1 LRRTVDWSLESRLKR
16 LMLFR
21 LVMITTLL
29 LIAAY
34 VEAVSETLFPVNPL
48 YFLIVAVYVLTLL
61 YALALRFLPVAAFQ
75 VYGQVVGDLL
85 VITGLVYVY
94 GGVRTSFILLYPL
107 SVLSGSVLLDRKGGV
122 VLASLASVFYAAL
135 LLALRLGLVRPQGLS
150 DVPFLPS
157 QVIVYSAFVTA
168 VACGAV
174 GLIGAQIAENL
185 RHAGEKLEQAEGQ
198 VADLQELNEVIVNSI
213 HSGLLTC
220 DAAGHILHVNSF
232 GESILGRTAESTR
245 GRNVREVFGSWLLE
259 PHAVEA
265 RAARSM
271 ARLEVSYDRPDG
283 ATVELGVSVTPLAT
297 GNAVSP
303 GYLLVFQDLTDIKR
317 LEQEVRTKEKLAA
330 VGEMTAQ
337 LAHEIRNP
345 LGSISGSAQVLM
357 TEPNISPEQ
366 ERLLAIITRESKR
379 LSDTLNRFLFQARSP
394 GRPLEPV
401 DIGPLIGEAITLLR
415 NGPEVGPDHGV
426 EFESDAGPHVCMAD
440 PDQIA
445 QVFWNLARNGLEAM
459 PRGGVLRIALR
470 QSKDEVVL
478 SVRDQGRGMDREE
491 QRTMFEPFQSR
502 SGGGTGLGLSIVY
515 RIIRE
520 HGGDITV
527 RSFPHV
533 GTDVQV
539 RLPLVSVLAPS

>member
-1 LRRTVDWSLESRLKR
+1 MTVDWSLESRLKR

-21 LVMITTLL
+21 LVMVTTLL

-48 YFLIVAVYVLTLL
+48 YFLIVATYALTVL
-61 YALALRFLPVAAFQ
+61 YALALRFLPVVAFQ
-75 VYGQVVGDLL
+75 VYGQVVSDLL
-85 VITGLVYVY
+85 VITGLVYVN
-94 GGVRTSFILLYPL
+94 GGVRTGFMLLYPL

-122 VLASLASVFYAAL
+122 VLASMASVFYAVT
-135 LLALRLGLVRPQGLS
+135 LLAVRLGLVPPQGLS

-157 QVIVYSAFVTA
+157 QALVYSVFVTA
-168 VACGAV
+168 VACGTV
-174 GLIGAQIAENL
+174 GLIGSHIAENL
-185 RHAGEKLEQAEGQ
+185 RHAGEKLEEAEGQ
-198 VADLQELNEVIVNSI
+198 VADLQELNDVIVNSI

-220 DAAGHILHVNSF
+220 DAAGHILHVNTF
-232 GESILGRTAESTR
+232 GESILGRAVAEMR
-245 GRNVREVFGSWLLE
+245 GRNVREVFGSWFLE
-259 PHAVEA
+259 ARAVEA
-265 RAARSM
+265 RAARSL
-271 ARLEVSYDRPDG
+271 ARLEVTYHRPNG
-283 ATVELGVSVTPLAT
+283 TVAEVGVSVTPLAT
-297 GNAVSP
+297 GDSVNQ

-379 LSDTLNRFLFQARSP
+379 LSDTLNRFLFQAKSP

-415 NGPEVGPDHGV
+415 NSPEVGPQHSI
-426 EFESDAGPHVCMAD
+426 EFETDGGPHVCMAD

-445 QVFWNLARNGLEAM
+445 QVFWNLTRNGLEAM
-459 PRGGVLRIALR
+459 PRGGVLRVNLR
-470 QSKDEVVL
+470 QVRDEVVL
-478 SVRDQGRGMDREE
+478 SVRDQGRGMDSEE
-491 QRTMFEPFQSR
+491 QRLMFEPFQSR
-502 SGGGTGLGLSIVY
+502 SSVGTGLGLAIVY

-520 HGGDITV
+520 HGGDIAV
-527 RSFPHV
+527 RSFPHI
-533 GTDVQV
+533 GTEVEV
-539 RLPLVSVLAPS
+539 RLPFVPVLAQA